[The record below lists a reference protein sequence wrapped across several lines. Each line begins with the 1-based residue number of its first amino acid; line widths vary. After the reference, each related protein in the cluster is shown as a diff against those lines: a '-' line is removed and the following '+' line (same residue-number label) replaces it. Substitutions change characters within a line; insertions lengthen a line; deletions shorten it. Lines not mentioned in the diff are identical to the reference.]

1 MGSRNGVKLLIL
13 QQVFIAF
20 LRELLEIQTKNHSD
34 K

>member
-1 MGSRNGVKLLIL
+1 MTLKVLIL
-13 QQVFIAF
+13 QQVFITF